1 MPGPKRNILFINHA
15 GSLGGAPKSMSY
27 IIKNL
32 DKDRFKPML
41 INIESGPVND
51 FFKTLQVEFKRVK
64 GIKPFHGSTVVEKSA
79 KLFIRNYL
87 FVIPSIINSYFI
99 LKKIKPDIIHL
110 NSTCLFPV
118 AIAAK
123 IHNIK
128 VISHVREPLRK
139 GIWGAPLR
147 FFCKKFVD
155 GFIAICKND
164 LDSLNLLD
172 KSTFKSEVIYNFVEQ
187 PKPFSGNNLLK
198 NELNLKIE
206 DVVFLY
212 LARFSKSNGWKE
224 LIEIVKPL
232 TETFLNYHFVFVGAQ
247 GKSQLNY
254 CNNSNIHL
262 LPFRQDVEMILNC
275 SDVFI
280 CPFVEPH
287 FARGV
292 IEASSYGLPIIGANI
307 GGVNEL
313 VVHNE
318 TGFLYSKNSEL
329 EKYIKLLG
337 TDSQKRK
344 ELGKKGVAFA
354 ELKFKLELNLAKTY
368 QFYDNFLN

>member
-1 MPGPKRNILFINHA
+1 MSGAKTKILFINHA
-15 GSLGGAPKSMSY
+15 GGFGGAPKSMSY

-32 DKDRFKPML
+32 DKERFKPML
-41 INIESGPVND
+41 INIEDGPVND
-51 FFKTLQVEFKRVK
+51 FFKTLPVEFKKVK
-64 GIKPFHGSTVVEKSA
+64 GIKPFHGSTVVEKSV
-79 KLFIRNYL
+79 KLFLRNYL
-87 FVIPSIINSYFI
+87 FLIPSIFNAYFI
-99 LKKIKPDIIHL
+99 LKKIKPEIIHL

-123 IHNIK
+123 IHKLK

-139 GIWGAPLR
+139 GVWGAPLR
-147 FFCKKFVD
+147 FFCKKFVN

-164 LDSLNLLD
+164 LESLNLPER
-172 KSTFKSEVIYNFVEQ
+172 TTIKSEVIYNFVDK
-187 PKPFSGNNLLK
+187 PIPFSGNNLLK
-198 NELNLKIE
+198 KELNLKKE

-232 TETFLNYHFVFVGAQ
+232 TETLINYHFVFVGAHD
-247 GKSQLNY
+247 KSQLNY
-254 CNNSNIHL
+254 CNNLNIHL

-287 FARGV
+287 FARGI
-292 IEASSYGLPIIGANI
+292 IEASSYALPIIGANI

-329 EKYIKLLG
+329 ENYIKLLG
-337 TDSQKRK
+337 KDSKKRA
-344 ELGKKGVAFA
+344 ELGEKGVTLS
-354 ELKFKLELNLAKTY
+354 ELEFNLELNLAKTY
-368 QFYDNFLN
+368 QFYNNFLI

>member
-1 MPGPKRNILFINHA
+1 MSKLKILFINHA
-15 GSLGGAPKSMSY
+15 GGLGGAPKSMSY

-32 DKDRFKPML
+32 DRERFKPIL
-41 INIESGPVND
+41 VNIEDGLVND
-51 FFKTLQVEFKRVK
+51 FFKTLPVEFKKVK
-64 GIKPFHGSTVVEKSA
+64 GIKPFHGSSVVEKSTR
-79 KLFIRNYL
+79 LFFRNYFFL
-87 FVIPSIINSYFI
+87 FASVFNAYFL
-99 LKKIKPDIIHL
+99 LKKIKPDLIHL

-123 IHNIK
+123 IHEIK

-164 LDSLNLLD
+164 LESLKLPEKTTIKN
-172 KSTFKSEVIYNFVEQ
+172 KVIYNFVDQ
-187 PKPFSGNNLLK
+187 PISFSGNNLLK
-198 NELNLKIE
+198 KELNLNKQ

-224 LIEIVKPL
+224 LIEIVKPI
-232 TETFLNYHFVFVGAQ
+232 TKTHLNYHFVFVGAKE
-247 GKSQLNY
+247 KSQLQY
-254 CNNSNIHL
+254 CNNSNIHI
-262 LPFRQDVEMILNC
+262 LPFRQDVDMILNC
-275 SDVFI
+275 SDIFI
-280 CPFVEPH
+280 CPFIEPH
-287 FARGV
+287 FSRGV

-318 TGFLYSKNSEL
+318 TGLLYSNNSEL
-329 EKYIKLLG
+329 ENYIKLLG
-337 TDSQKRK
+337 KDLKK
-344 ELGKKGVAFA
+344 E
-354 ELKFKLELNLAKTY
+354 KTR
-368 QFYDNFLN
+368 